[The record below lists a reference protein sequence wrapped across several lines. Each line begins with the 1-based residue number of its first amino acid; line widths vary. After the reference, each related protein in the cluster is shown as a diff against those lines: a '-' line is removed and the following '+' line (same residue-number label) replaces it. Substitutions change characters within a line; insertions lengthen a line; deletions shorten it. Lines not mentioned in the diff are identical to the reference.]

1 MACDGEIAP
10 AEVSCLRS
18 IAIQMG
24 QPAKQVDADLLSVRK
39 EFVADAHGMVNR
51 ARDKLLLTGVSEQDS
66 ALLLDLLIQLVEADE
81 VIRPN
86 ETRYIRDLV
95 NDFDLDREALK
106 ALHPEWQS
114 YLAEGIHVV
123 RRREWPFAD
132 ASASLLDINLN
143 PCSE

>member
-24 QPAKQVDADLLSVRK
+24 QPAKQVDADLLSVRE
-39 EFVADAHGMVNR
+39 EFVADAHGMVRR
-51 ARDKLLLTGVSEQDS
+51 ARDKLLSTEFSEQDS

-81 VIRPN
+81 VIQPN
-86 ETRYIRDLV
+86 EIRYIRDLV

-114 YLAEGIHVV
+114 YLAEGIRAAGRH
-123 RRREWPFAD
+123 EWPFAD
-132 ASASLLDINLN
+132 ASASMPDINLN
-143 PCSE
+143 PRSE